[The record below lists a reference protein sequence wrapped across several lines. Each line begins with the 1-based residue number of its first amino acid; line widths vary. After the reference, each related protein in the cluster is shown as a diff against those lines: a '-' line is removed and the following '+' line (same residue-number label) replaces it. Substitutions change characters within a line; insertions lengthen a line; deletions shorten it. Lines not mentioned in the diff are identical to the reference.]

1 MSLRTTSL
9 SLAGI
14 FIFLFCTNVR
24 AEDLSISTKTENQN
38 VNLSVEKNS
47 EADVKVSSEQEPVPE
62 QGVVEEEPPKAIK
75 KKRPTN
81 AKLLLPDVT
90 NDVPISITE
99 INRISSDEEITSIK
113 YDKKIGNL
121 IINYKGR
128 NAYILY
134 TDKVE
139 ALAYIETEHNVYSV
153 RLIPAEVKATHYTLS
168 DGDTLI
174 GKSPDNSTTSV
185 NHSNKIHSTNKE
197 KRFIEMLQY
206 AYGNPPTEEGSI
218 EISRLKN
225 IHLMSDIEIYK
236 YKTYTFLDDG
246 MYINVYLTKLA
257 RNCSDENLE
266 VAEKD
271 FLIPEIGNY
280 PVGISLEHNII
291 DKERYTRIFVLGAS
305 NTGGDNEI

>member
-62 QGVVEEEPPKAIK
+62 QGVVEEEPPKVIK

-139 ALAYIETEHNVYSV
+139 VLAYIETEHNVYSV
-153 RLIPAEVKATHYTLS
+153 RLLPAEIKATHYILS
-168 DGDTLI
+168 DSDTLPE
-174 GKSPDNSTTSV
+174 KNSGNVANNV
-185 NHSNKIHSTNKE
+185 NYSNKIHSTNKE

>member
-1 MSLRTTSL
+1 MSLRTASL

-14 FIFLFCTNVR
+14 FILLFCTNVC
-24 AEDLSISTKTENQN
+24 AEDLSVSTTAENQN
-38 VNLSVEKNS
+38 VNLSVGNNS
-47 EADVKVSSEQEPVPE
+47 ETDGKSVSPAQEPEPE
-62 QGVVEEEPPKAIK
+62 QGLEEEPTKAIK
-75 KKRPTN
+75 KKRPAN

-90 NDVPISITE
+90 NDVSISITE

-113 YDKKIGNL
+113 YDKKINNL
-121 IINYKGR
+121 IINYKGK

-139 ALAYIETEHNVYSV
+139 ALAYIETEHNVYPV
-153 RLIPAEVKATHYTLS
+153 RLIPAEVKATHYILS
-168 DGDTLI
+168 DGDSLL
-174 GKSPDNSTTSV
+174 GKSSDNSTATV
-185 NHSNKIHSTNKE
+185 DHSNKIHSTNKE

-225 IHLMSDIEIYK
+225 IHLISDIEIYK
-236 YKTYTFLDDG
+236 FKTYTFLDDG

-257 RNCSDENLE
+257 RNCSDEKLV

-280 PVGISLEHNII
+280 PIGISLEHNFI
-291 DKERYTRIFVLGAS
+291 DKENYTRIFVLGAS

>member
-1 MSLRTTSL
+1 MSLRTASL

-14 FIFLFCTNVR
+14 FIFLFCTTVC
-24 AEDLSISTKTENQN
+24 AEDLSVSTKTENQK
-38 VNLSVEKNS
+38 VNLSVGENTETDGKS
-47 EADVKVSSEQEPVPE
+47 VSPAQEPEPE
-62 QGVVEEEPPKAIK
+62 QGLEEEPPKAIK
-75 KKRPTN
+75 KKRPAN

-90 NDVPISITE
+90 NDVSISITE

-121 IINYKGR
+121 IINYKGK

-139 ALAYIETEHNVYSV
+139 ALAYIETEHNVYPV
-153 RLIPAEVKATHYTLS
+153 RLIPAEVKATHYILS
-168 DGDTLI
+168 DGDSLL
-174 GKSPDNSTTSV
+174 GKSSDNSTATV
-185 NHSNKIHSTNKE
+185 DHSNKIHSTNKE

-225 IHLMSDIEIYK
+225 IHLISDIEIYK

-257 RNCSDENLE
+257 RNCSEEKLE

-280 PVGISLEHNII
+280 PIGISLEHNTI
-291 DKERYTRIFVLGAS
+291 DKEKYTRIFVLGAS